1 MSFSIIAAIGKNYEL
16 GKAGGLVFNIKD
28 DMKYFKNTTTGHPV
42 IMGFNTWKSIGKK
55 LPNRKN
61 IVVSYESVPEA
72 DITVS
77 DLPKFIA
84 ENQDSPEEIFVIG
97 GGMLYKQM
105 LEHANTL
112 YLTEIDASA
121 DADTFFPDFDKSKYH
136 KEIIKKGTENGI
148 NFAFVKYT
156 LI

>member
-1 MSFSIIAAIGKNYEL
+1 MSFSIIAAIGKNHEL
-16 GKAGGLVFNIKD
+16 GKAGGLVFNIKE

-72 DITVS
+72 DLTVS
-77 DLPKFIA
+77 NLPKFIA
-84 ENQDSPEEIFVIG
+84 ENQDSTEEIFVIG

-105 LEHANTL
+105 LNHASTL

-121 DADTFFPDFDKSKYH
+121 DADTFFPDFDKTKYH
-136 KEIIKKGTENGI
+136 KEIIRKGTENGI
-148 NFAFVKYT
+148 DFAFVKYT